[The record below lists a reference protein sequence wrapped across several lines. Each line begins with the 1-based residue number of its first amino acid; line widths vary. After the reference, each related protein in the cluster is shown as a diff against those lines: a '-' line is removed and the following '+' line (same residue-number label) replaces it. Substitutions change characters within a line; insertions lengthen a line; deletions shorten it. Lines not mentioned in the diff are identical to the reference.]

1 MNLKSMNINMSEEN
15 RRLLLELKDIILII
29 LTLIDFIFIFIIT
42 VYDISYNE
50 LRFMALFDLIVCV
63 VLFFNLVYIYRHSN
77 ESPGTFIR
85 THIVDILSIIP
96 FNFIFLRY
104 LAIFRVIRII
114 KVLQVFQIFKLYNI
128 RHYNFGALKYFVRN
142 RLLKVLG
149 ILIVFYIILS
159 SVILFKIDPSF
170 TSLFDSVWYN
180 IVTLTGVGYGD
191 ITPLSQPGKIMGMLT
206 IIMGVLF
213 ISIFTAAMSAL
224 YMEKQEEDTRHAIKL
239 YVNELKNRNKNL
251 QKEIIKLD
259 KDINVLHEKLDDVT
273 QLLDEEIK
281 KNSIDGVNDE
291 TRRSTEDGR
300 GRR

>member
-1 MNLKSMNINMSEEN
+1 MDLKSLNINISEEN
-15 RRLLLELKDIILII
+15 KRLLLELKDILLII

-42 VYDISYNE
+42 FYDISINE
-50 LRFMALFDLIVCV
+50 LRFMALFDLILCIF
-63 VLFFNLVYIYRHSN
+63 LFFNLIFIYKHSDK
-77 ESPGTFIR
+77 SFWPFIR

-104 LAIFRVIRII
+104 MAIFRVIRII
-114 KVLQVFQIFKLYNI
+114 RVLQIFQIFKIYNVKN
-128 RHYNFGALKYFVRN
+128 YNFGALKYFVRN
-142 RLLKVLG
+142 RLLKVMG
-149 ILIVFYIILS
+149 ILIVFYVILS

-170 TSLFDSVWYN
+170 TSLFDSIWYN

-191 ITPLSQPGKIMGMLT
+191 ITPLSQPGKIIGMLT

-239 YVNELKNRNKNL
+239 YVKELKSRNKNL
-251 QKEIIKLD
+251 QKEIVKLD
-259 KDINVLHEKLDDVT
+259 NDINVLHEKLDNVT

-281 KNSIDGVNDE
+281 KNNMESVDDE
-291 TRRSTEDGR
+291 T
-300 GRR
+300 